1 MRCCPILILI
11 DYKTEAKL
19 MQDIAVAAAGRSI
32 VGETSVE
39 RSNTQSAEKP
49 SLYQEHGDDGL
60 TR

>member
-1 MRCCPILILI
+1 
-11 DYKTEAKL
+11 
-19 MQDIAVAAAGRSI
+19 MQDIAVVAAGRSI

-49 SLYQEHGDDGL
+49 SLYQEHGDDRL

>member
-1 MRCCPILILI
+1 
-11 DYKTEAKL
+11 

-39 RSNTQSAEKP
+39 RSNSQSAEKP
-49 SLYQEHGDDGL
+49 SPHHEHEDDGL

>member
-1 MRCCPILILI
+1 
-11 DYKTEAKL
+11 

>member
-1 MRCCPILILI
+1 
-11 DYKTEAKL
+11 

-39 RSNTQSAEKP
+39 RSNTQSAENP
-49 SLYQEHGDDGL
+49 SLHHEHGDEGL

>member
-1 MRCCPILILI
+1 
-11 DYKTEAKL
+11 

-39 RSNTQSAEKP
+39 RSNSRSAEKP
-49 SLYQEHGDDGL
+49 SPHHEHGDDGL